1 MNDLSLKDQLM
12 SLRGKK
18 FTNPTLLF
26 NYLPKIKS
34 KVLYHNLNTESRND
48 DLISERAAESRDRTK
63 RA

>member
-1 MNDLSLKDQLM
+1 M